1 MIKFISMISVVVLS
15 AGCSG
20 SMNGVLRGSG
30 EQVSLSRYSG
40 LCLDSLQVTLPD
52 GETFIGYI
60 AATESDGEAD
70 PFCVSRYQ
78 KVTSSG
84 SLIGDG
90 RDADSILFGDRLN
103 MMRCE
108 LSFQEPGRWGPASGT
123 GVCRLSD
130 GRTIDV
136 Q

>member
-1 MIKFISMISVVVLS
+1 MVQFVSIISLVGLI

-20 SMNGVLRGSG
+20 SMSGVLRNSG
-30 EQVSLSRYSG
+30 EQVSISHYGG

-60 AATESDGEAD
+60 AAPESDGEVD
-70 PFCVSRYQ
+70 SFCVSPYQ
-78 KVTSSG
+78 KATSYSSG
-84 SLIGDG
+84 PSNSGG
-90 RDADSILFGDRLN
+90 SDSILFSDRLN

-108 LSFQEPGRWGPASGT
+108 LSFQDSRRWRSASGA

-130 GRTIDV
+130 SRIIDV

>member
-1 MIKFISMISVVVLS
+1 VIRFISMISVVVLS
-15 AGCSG
+15 VGCSG
-20 SMNGVLRGSG
+20 SINGVLRGSG
-30 EQVSLSRYSG
+30 EQASVSLYSG

-60 AATESDGEAD
+60 SVTESDGEAD

-78 KVTSSG
+78 KVTSS
-84 SLIGDG
+84 SSVISDG
-90 RDADSILFGDRLN
+90 HDADSILFGDRLN

>member
-1 MIKFISMISVVVLS
+1 MVRLVITVSLIALFV
-15 AGCSG
+15 GCSG

-30 EQVSLSRYSG
+30 EQVSFSRYGG

-60 AATESDGEAD
+60 ATPESQEEVD
-70 PFCVSRYQ
+70 PFCQSPYK
-78 KVTSSG
+78 KVTSS
-84 SLIGDG
+84 SPMVSDSGDT
-90 RDADSILFGDRLN
+90 DSILFSDRLN
-103 MMRCE
+103 TMRCE
-108 LSFQEPGRWGPASGT
+108 LSFGDSSRWRSASGT

-130 GRTIDV
+130 NRIIDV